1 MPCLKDFILYL
12 NPDNAKIIHHGDS
25 KLSAENLQMFGPP
38 SFFFCKGV
46 GDGGGIVIQNL
57 LLIRFKLCGFYYFC

>member
-25 KLSAENLQMFGPP
+25 KLSAENLQTFGPP
-38 SFFFCKGV
+38 PSPFTPFSFVRGLGV
-46 GDGGGIVIQNL
+46 EGV
-57 LLIRFKLCGFYYFC
+57 